1 MLLLLFFFVFC
12 LFVLFLFVCLFVC
25 FLLFFFVLFFFL
37 ISEEFPTVPK
47 NGFELAMV
55 KESSVFESFG
65 VLL

>member
-1 MLLLLFFFVFC
+1 M
-12 LFVLFLFVCLFVC
+12 
-25 FLLFFFVLFFFL
+25 
-37 ISEEFPTVPK
+37 SEEFPTVPK